1 MIAMTK
7 ESAASRIQVLQSQ
20 LEAIEDEM
28 VQLALEFNIELY
40 IDGKGWLLLE
50 DNDWSGKYRG
60 DWYTSTD
67 SCS

>member
-28 VQLALEFNIELY
+28 VQLALEFNLELY
-40 IDGKGWLLLE
+40 IDGKGSLLLDE
-50 DNDWSGKYRG
+50 DN
-60 DWYTSTD
+60 
-67 SCS
+67 